1 MRTFNIF
8 SPDEGMRGALQTKI
22 DNLTKPK
29 GSLGMLEELALQVG
43 MIQQSLEP
51 ELRNPQHILFGA
63 DHGILE
69 EGVSCT
75 PKEVT
80 WQQMG
85 HFLKG
90 GAGISFL
97 CDQHGFKL
105 NVVDSGV
112 DFDFPKGCGIVD
124 AKIRKGTRNFLKE
137 PAMTMEELE
146 LAIERGAE
154 QVDKVFA
161 QGCNIVSFGE
171 MGAGNTSPSSMW
183 MSYLGGIPLR
193 ECVGA
198 GSGLA
203 GSALQHKLE
212 VLEAAAANY
221 EAWKA
226 RICGKVAASC
236 TGAGT
241 APGAEELQLA
251 PVSEELQLA
260 PGAEELQLAPG
271 AEELRVGTGAGNLSG
286 RNREYTLEIMRW
298 FGGYEMVMAVGGM
311 LRAAELK
318 MTVLVDGFIMTNCM
332 LAARELYPAV
342 TDYAIYGHCGDES
355 GHRRVLDVLGAKPI
369 LNLGLRLGEGSG
381 AICAYPIVVSA
392 VNMINRMDSFN
403 GAAVTK
409 YF

>member
-1 MRTFNIF
+1 MRKFNIQ
-8 SPDEGMRGALQTKI
+8 SPDAGIREALQSKI

-43 MIQQSLEP
+43 LIQQSLSP

-63 DHGILE
+63 DHGILA

-85 HFLKG
+85 HFVQG

-97 CDQHGFKL
+97 CAQHSFKL
-105 NVVDSGV
+105 NVVDSGA
-112 DFDFPKGCGIVD
+112 DFDFPAGCGIID
-124 AKIRKGTRNFLKE
+124 AKIRKGTRNFLYE
-137 PAMTMEELE
+137 PAMTQEEME

-154 QVDKVFA
+154 QVDAVYA

-198 GSGLA
+198 GSGVVGA
-203 GSALQHKLE
+203 GLQHKVD
-212 VLEAAAANY
+212 VLMAAAANY
-221 EAWKA
+221 ENAQGTEF
-226 RICGKVAASC
+226 GKSF
-236 TGAGT
+236 GKGESAGS
-241 APGAEELQLA
+241 GY
-251 PVSEELQLA
+251 
-260 PGAEELQLAPG
+260 
-271 AEELRVGTGAGNLSG
+271 LSG
-286 RNREYTLEIMRW
+286 GNREYVMEIMRW

-311 LRAAELK
+311 LRAAELG
-318 MTVLVDGFIMTNCM
+318 MTILVDGFIMTNCI

-342 TDYAIYGHCGDES
+342 TDYAIYGHCGDET

-369 LNLGLRLGEGSG
+369 LSLGLRLGEGSG

-392 VNMINRMDSFN
+392 VNMINQMDSFAQ
-403 GAAVTK
+403 AAVKK

>member
-1 MRTFNIF
+1 MKTFNITP
-8 SPDEGMRGALQTKI
+8 PDENIREALQNKI

-29 GSLGMLEELALQVG
+29 GSLGMLEELALKVG
-43 MIQQSLEP
+43 MIQQSLSP
-51 ELRNPQHILFGA
+51 ELKNPQHILFGA
-63 DHGILE
+63 DHGIWD

-85 HFLKG
+85 HFLAG

-97 CDQHGFKL
+97 CAQHGFKL

-112 DFDFPKGCGIVD
+112 DFDFPAGCGIVD
-124 AKIRKGTRNFLKE
+124 AKIRKGTRNFFHG

-154 QVDKVFA
+154 QVDKVYA
-161 QGCNIVSFGE
+161 QGCNVVSFGE
-171 MGAGNTSPSSMW
+171 MGAANTSPSSMW

-198 GSGLA
+198 GSGVV
-203 GSALQHKLE
+203 GEALQHKLD
-212 VLEAAAANY
+212 VLLAAAGNY
-221 EAWKA
+221 EATE
-226 RICGKVAASC
+226 G
-236 TGAGT
+236 TEFAGR
-241 APGAEELQLA
+241 GE
-251 PVSEELQLA
+251 
-260 PGAEELQLAPG
+260 
-271 AEELRVGTGAGNLSG
+271 AGSGYLSG
-286 RNREYTLEIMRW
+286 GNRKYVLEIMRW

-311 LRAAELK
+311 LRAAELG
-318 MTVLVDGFIMTNCM
+318 MIILVDGFIMTNCI

-342 TDYAIYGHCGDES
+342 VDYAIYGHCGDET
-355 GHRRVLDVLGAKPI
+355 GHRKVLNVLGAKPI
-369 LNLGLRLGEGSG
+369 LSLGLRLGEGSG

-392 VNMINRMDSFN
+392 VNMINQMDSFAA
-403 GAAVTK
+403 AAVKK

>member
-146 LAIERGAE
+146 LAIERGVE

-241 APGAEELQLA
+241 APGAEELL
-251 PVSEELQLA
+251 
-260 PGAEELQLAPG
+260 
-271 AEELRVGTGAGNLSG
+271 VGTGAGNLSG
-286 RNREYTLEIMRW
+286 GKRDYVLEIMRW

>member
-1 MRTFNIF
+1 MRKFNIHR
-8 SPDEGMRGALQTKI
+8 PDKGIREALQQKI

-29 GSLGMLEELALQVG
+29 GSLGMLEELALKVG
-43 MIQQSLEP
+43 MIQQSLSP

-85 HFLKG
+85 HFLAG

-97 CDQHGFKL
+97 CNQHGFGL

-112 DFDFPKGCGIVD
+112 DFDFPAGCGIVD
-124 AKIRKGTRNFLKE
+124 AKIRKGTRNFLYG
-137 PAMTMEELE
+137 PAMTAEEME
-146 LAIERGAE
+146 LAIQRGAE
-154 QVDKVFA
+154 QVDKVYA
-161 QGCNIVSFGE
+161 QRCNVVCFGE

-183 MSYLGGIPLR
+183 MSFLGGIPLK

-198 GSGLA
+198 GSGVV
-203 GSALQHKLE
+203 GEALQHKVE
-212 VLEAAAANY
+212 VLEAAAKNY
-221 EAWKA
+221 
-226 RICGKVAASC
+226 
-236 TGAGT
+236 
-241 APGAEELQLA
+241 
-251 PVSEELQLA
+251 
-260 PGAEELQLAPG
+260 
-271 AEELRVGTGAGNLSG
+271 
-286 RNREYTLEIMRW
+286 REKGECLNGCRKDFVLEIICW

-311 LRAAELK
+311 LRAAELQ
-318 MTVLVDGFIMTNCM
+318 MTILVDGFIMTNCI

-342 TDYAIYGHCGDES
+342 VDYAIYGHCGDET
-355 GHRRVLDVLGAKPI
+355 GHRRVLDLLDAKP
-369 LNLGLRLGEGSG
+369 LLSLGLRLGEGSG

-392 VNMINRMDSFN
+392 VNMINQMDSFAA
-403 GAAVTK
+403 AAVKK

>member
-1 MRTFNIF
+1 MRQFNIT
-8 SPDEGMRGALQTKI
+8 SPDENIRGALQSKI

-43 MIQQSLEP
+43 MIQQSLSP

-85 HFLKG
+85 HFLQG

-97 CDQHGFKL
+97 CAQHGFKL

-112 DFDFPKGCGIVD
+112 DFDFPAGCGIVD
-124 AKIRKGTRNFLKE
+124 AKIRKGTRNFLYG
-137 PAMTMEELE
+137 PAMTAQEVE
-146 LAIERGAE
+146 LAIDRGAE
-154 QVDKVFA
+154 QVDKVYA
-161 QGCNIVSFGE
+161 QGCNVICFGE

-193 ECVGA
+193 ECIGA
-198 GSGLA
+198 GSGVA
-203 GSALQHKLE
+203 GEALQHKVE
-212 VLEAAAANY
+212 VLEAAAKNY
-221 EAWKA
+221 EAAEGTEFAGRGDKGEA
-226 RICGKVAASC
+226 GK
-236 TGAGT
+236 GDKG
-241 APGAEELQLA
+241 E
-251 PVSEELQLA
+251 
-260 PGAEELQLAPG
+260 
-271 AEELRVGTGAGNLSG
+271 VGRGYLSG
-286 RNREYTLEIMRW
+286 GNRKYVLEIIRW

-318 MTVLVDGFIMTNCM
+318 MTILVDGFIMTNCI

-342 TDYAIYGHCGDES
+342 TDYAIYGHCGDEA
-355 GHRRVLDVLGAKPI
+355 GHRRVLDVLGAKP
-369 LNLGLRLGEGSG
+369 LLSLGLRLGEGSG

-392 VNMINRMDSFN
+392 VNMINQMDSF
-403 GAAVTK
+403 AAAEVKK

>member
-1 MRTFNIF
+1 MRTFNII
-8 SPDEGMRGALQTKI
+8 SPDEGMRGALQSKI

-146 LAIERGAE
+146 MAIERGVE

-203 GSALQHKLE
+203 GSALQHKLD

-241 APGAEELQLA
+241 A
-251 PVSEELQLA
+251 S
-260 PGAEELQLAPG
+260 G
-271 AEELRVGTGAGNLSG
+271 AEELRIGTGAGNLSG
-286 RNREYTLEIMRW
+286 GKRDYVLEIMRW

>member
-1 MRTFNIF
+1 MREFNIMA
-8 SPDEGMRGALQTKI
+8 PDKSIREALQSKI

-29 GSLGMLEELALQVG
+29 GSLGMLEELALKVG
-43 MIQQSLEP
+43 MIQQSLTP
-51 ELRNPQHILFGA
+51 ELKNPQHILFGA

-85 HFLKG
+85 HFLAG

-97 CDQHGFKL
+97 CAQHGFKL

-112 DFDFPKGCGIVD
+112 DFDFPEGCGIVD
-124 AKIRKGTRNFLKE
+124 AKIRKGTRNFLYG
-137 PAMTMEELE
+137 PAMTAQEME

-161 QGCNIVSFGE
+161 QGCNIISFGE

-183 MSYLGGIPLR
+183 MSFLGNIPLR
-193 ECVGA
+193 ECIGA
-198 GSGLA
+198 GSGVV
-203 GSALQHKLE
+203 GEALQHKVE
-212 VLEAAAANY
+212 VLEAAAKNY
-221 EAWKA
+221 ETAGGTVFAQRDDKGEWY
-226 RICGKVAASC
+226 GK
-236 TGAGT
+236 GY
-241 APGAEELQLA
+241 
-251 PVSEELQLA
+251 
-260 PGAEELQLAPG
+260 
-271 AEELRVGTGAGNLSG
+271 LSG
-286 RNREYTLEIMRW
+286 GNKEYVLEIMRW

-318 MTVLVDGFIMTNCM
+318 LTILVDGFIMTNCI

-342 TDYAIYGHCGDES
+342 TEYAIYGHCGDET
-355 GHRRVLDVLGAKPI
+355 GHRKVLDVLDAKPI
-369 LNLGLRLGEGSG
+369 LSLGLRLGEGSG

-392 VNMINRMDSFN
+392 VNMINQMDSFAE
-403 GAAVTK
+403 AAVKK

>member
-1 MRTFNIF
+1 MRQFNI
-8 SPDEGMRGALQTKI
+8 SRPDEGIREALQSKI

-43 MIQQSLEP
+43 MIQQSMSP

-85 HFLKG
+85 HFLQG

-97 CDQHGFKL
+97 CAQHGFKL

-112 DFDFPKGCGIVD
+112 DFDFPAGCGIVD
-124 AKIRKGTRNFLKE
+124 AKIRKGTRNFLHG
-137 PAMTMEELE
+137 PAMTAEEME
-146 LAIERGAE
+146 LAIDRGAE
-154 QVDKVFA
+154 QVDKVYA
-161 QGCNIVSFGE
+161 QGCNVVCFGE

-183 MSYLGGIPLR
+183 MSYLGGIPLK
-193 ECVGA
+193 ECIGA
-198 GSGLA
+198 GSGVV
-203 GSALQHKLE
+203 GEALQHKVE
-212 VLEAAAANY
+212 VLEAAARNY
-221 EAWKA
+221 EAA
-226 RICGKVAASC
+226 EGTEFRRGGICCAGHIAGDVKMEA
-236 TGAGT
+236 GAGY
-241 APGAEELQLA
+241 
-251 PVSEELQLA
+251 
-260 PGAEELQLAPG
+260 
-271 AEELRVGTGAGNLSG
+271 LSG
-286 RNREYTLEIMRW
+286 GNREYVLEIIRW

-318 MTVLVDGFIMTNCM
+318 MTILVDGFIMTNCM

-342 TDYAIYGHCGDES
+342 TDYAIYGHCGDET
-355 GHRRVLDVLGAKPI
+355 GHRKVLDVLGAKP
-369 LNLGLRLGEGSG
+369 LLSLGLRLGEGSG

-392 VNMINRMDSFN
+392 VNMINQMDSFAA
-403 GAAVTK
+403 AAVKK

>member
-1 MRTFNIF
+1 MREFKINI
-8 SPDEGMRGALQTKI
+8 PDKSIMGALQGKI

-29 GSLGMLEELALQVG
+29 GSLGMLEELALKVG
-43 MIQQSLEP
+43 MIQQSLSP
-51 ELRNPQHILFGA
+51 ELKNPQHILFGA

-85 HFLKG
+85 HFLAG

-97 CDQHGFKL
+97 CAQHGFKL

-112 DFDFPKGCGIVD
+112 DFDFPAGCGIVD
-124 AKIRKGTRNFLKE
+124 AKIRKGTRNFLHE
-137 PAMTMEELE
+137 AAMTMEELE
-146 LAIERGAE
+146 LAIERGAQ
-154 QVDKVFA
+154 QVDKVYA
-161 QGCNIVSFGE
+161 QGCNVISFGE

-198 GSGLA
+198 GSGVV
-203 GSALQHKLE
+203 GEALQHKLD
-212 VLEAAAANY
+212 VLLAAARNY
-221 EAWKA
+221 DSKGEY
-226 RICGKVAASC
+226 
-236 TGAGT
+236 
-241 APGAEELQLA
+241 
-251 PVSEELQLA
+251 
-260 PGAEELQLAPG
+260 
-271 AEELRVGTGAGNLSG
+271 LSG
-286 RNREYTLEIMRW
+286 GKKEYVLEIMRW

-311 LRAAELK
+311 LRAAELG
-318 MTVLVDGFIMTNCM
+318 MVILVDGFIMTNCI

-342 TDYAIYGHCGDES
+342 VEYAIFGHCGDET
-355 GHRRVLDVLGAKPI
+355 GHRKVLDVLGAKPI
-369 LNLGLRLGEGSG
+369 LSLGLRLGEGSG

-392 VNMINRMDSFN
+392 VKMINEMDSFAA
-403 GAAVTK
+403 AAVKK

>member
-1 MRTFNIF
+1 MRAFNII
-8 SPDEGMRGALQTKI
+8 SPDEGLRGALQSKI

-51 ELRNPQHILFGA
+51 ELKNPQHILFGA

-97 CDQHGFKL
+97 CAQHGFKL

-112 DFDFPKGCGIVD
+112 DFDFPEGCGIIG

-154 QVDKVFA
+154 QVENVYA

-183 MSYLGGIPLR
+183 MSYLGGIPLK

-221 EAWKA
+221 ESAVSA
-226 RICGKVAASC
+226 
-236 TGAGT
+236 TGD
-241 APGAEELQLA
+241 
-251 PVSEELQLA
+251 
-260 PGAEELQLAPG
+260 
-271 AEELRVGTGAGNLSG
+271 LSG
-286 RNREYTLEIMRW
+286 GKRDYVLEIMRW

-318 MTVLVDGFIMTNCM
+318 MTILVDGFIMTNCM

-355 GHRRVLDVLGAKPI
+355 GHKRVLDVLGAKPI

-392 VNMINRMDSFN
+392 VNMINQMDCFT
-403 GAAVTK
+403 GASVTK

>member
-1 MRTFNIF
+1 MRQFNITP
-8 SPDEGMRGALQTKI
+8 PDEKIREALQQKI

-43 MIQQSLEP
+43 MIQQSLCP
-51 ELRNPQHILFGA
+51 QLRNPQHILFGA

-85 HFLKG
+85 HFLQG

-97 CDQHGFKL
+97 CAQHGFGL

-112 DFDFPKGCGIVD
+112 DFDFPQGCGITD
-124 AKIRKGTRNFLKE
+124 AKIRKGTRNFLYG
-137 PAMTMEELE
+137 PAMTAQEME
-146 LAIERGAE
+146 LAIGRGAE
-154 QVDKVFA
+154 QVDKVYA
-161 QGCNIVSFGE
+161 QGCNVVCFGE

-183 MSYLGGIPLR
+183 MSFLGGIHLR
-193 ECVGA
+193 ECIGA
-198 GSGLA
+198 GSGVV
-203 GSALQHKLE
+203 GEALQHKVQ
-212 VLEAAAANY
+212 VLERAAQNY
-221 EAWKA
+221 ENAE
-226 RICGKVAASC
+226 GTVFAAQ
-236 TGAGT
+236 GRK
-241 APGAEELQLA
+241 GAEEA
-251 PVSEELQLA
+251 
-260 PGAEELQLAPG
+260 
-271 AEELRVGTGAGNLSG
+271 GAGYLSG
-286 RNREYTLEIMRW
+286 GNMEYVLEIMRW

-318 MTVLVDGFIMTNCM
+318 MTILVDGFIMTNCI

-342 TDYAIYGHCGDES
+342 VDYAIYGHCGDET
-355 GHRRVLDVLGAKPI
+355 GHRRVLDLLGARPLI
-369 LNLGLRLGEGSG
+369 SLGLRLGEGSG

-392 VNMINRMDSFN
+392 VNMINQMDSFAA
-403 GAAVTK
+403 AAVKK

>member
-1 MRTFNIF
+1 MRVFNIV
-8 SPDEGMRGALQTKI
+8 SPYEGMRGPLQAKI

-29 GSLGMLEELALQVG
+29 GSLGMLEELALKVG
-43 MIQQSLEP
+43 MIQQSLAP

-97 CDQHGFKL
+97 CAQHGFKL

-112 DFDFPKGCGIVD
+112 DFDFPKGCGIID
-124 AKIRKGTRNFLKE
+124 AKIRRGTRNFLRE

-146 LAIERGAE
+146 LAIERGAA
-154 QVDKVFA
+154 QVDNVYA

-183 MSYLGGIPLR
+183 MCFLGGIPLK

-203 GSALQHKLE
+203 GGALQHKLE

-221 EAWKA
+221 
-226 RICGKVAASC
+226 RAA
-236 TGAGT
+236 G
-241 APGAEELQLA
+241 
-251 PVSEELQLA
+251 
-260 PGAEELQLAPG
+260 
-271 AEELRVGTGAGNLSG
+271 GNLSG
-286 RNREYTLEIMRW
+286 SKKDYVLEIMRW

-311 LRAAELK
+311 LRAAELE
-318 MTVLVDGFIMTNCM
+318 MTILVDGFIMTNCI
-332 LAARELYPAV
+332 LAARELYPTV
-342 TDYAIYGHCGDES
+342 TDYAIYGHCGDEA

-369 LNLGLRLGEGSG
+369 LNIGLRLGEGSG

-392 VNMINRMDSFN
+392 VNMINQMDSFT
-403 GAAVTK
+403 GASVTK

>member
-1 MRTFNIF
+1 MRTFNII
-8 SPDEGMRGALQTKI
+8 SPDEGMRGALQSKI

-146 LAIERGAE
+146 LAIERGVE

-241 APGAEELQLA
+241 APGAEELL
-251 PVSEELQLA
+251 
-260 PGAEELQLAPG
+260 
-271 AEELRVGTGAGNLSG
+271 VGTGAGNLSG
-286 RNREYTLEIMRW
+286 GKRDYVLEIMRW

-369 LNLGLRLGEGSG
+369 LHLGLRLGEGSG

>member
-1 MRTFNIF
+1 MREFKINI
-8 SPDEGMRGALQTKI
+8 PDKSIMGALQGKI

-29 GSLGMLEELALQVG
+29 GSLGMLEELALKVG
-43 MIQQSLEP
+43 MIQQSLSP
-51 ELRNPQHILFGA
+51 ELKNPQHILFGA

-85 HFLKG
+85 HFLAG

-97 CDQHGFKL
+97 CAQHGFKL

-112 DFDFPKGCGIVD
+112 DFDFPAGCGIVD
-124 AKIRKGTRNFLKE
+124 AKIRKGTRNFLHE
-137 PAMTMEELE
+137 AAMTMEELE

-154 QVDKVFA
+154 QVDKVYA
-161 QGCNIVSFGE
+161 QGCNVISFGE

-198 GSGLA
+198 GSGVV
-203 GSALQHKLE
+203 GEALQHKLD
-212 VLEAAAANY
+212 VLLAAARNY
-221 EAWKA
+221 DSKGEY
-226 RICGKVAASC
+226 
-236 TGAGT
+236 
-241 APGAEELQLA
+241 
-251 PVSEELQLA
+251 
-260 PGAEELQLAPG
+260 
-271 AEELRVGTGAGNLSG
+271 LSG
-286 RNREYTLEIMRW
+286 GKREYVLEIMRW

-311 LRAAELK
+311 LRAAELG
-318 MTVLVDGFIMTNCM
+318 MVILVDGFIMTNCI

-342 TDYAIYGHCGDES
+342 VEYAIFGHCGDET
-355 GHRRVLDVLGAKPI
+355 GHRKVLDVLGAKPI
-369 LNLGLRLGEGSG
+369 LSLGLRLGEGSG

-392 VNMINRMDSFN
+392 VKMINEMDSFAA
-403 GAAVTK
+403 AAVKK

>member
-1 MRTFNIF
+1 M
-8 SPDEGMRGALQTKI
+8 
-22 DNLTKPK
+22 
-29 GSLGMLEELALQVG
+29 
-43 MIQQSLEP
+43 
-51 ELRNPQHILFGA
+51 
-63 DHGILE
+63 
-69 EGVSCT
+69 
-75 PKEVT
+75 
-80 WQQMG
+80 
-85 HFLKG
+85 
-90 GAGISFL
+90 
-97 CDQHGFKL
+97 
-105 NVVDSGV
+105 
-112 DFDFPKGCGIVD
+112 
-124 AKIRKGTRNFLKE
+124 
-137 PAMTMEELE
+137 
-146 LAIERGAE
+146 
-154 QVDKVFA
+154 
-161 QGCNIVSFGE
+161 
-171 MGAGNTSPSSMW
+171 
-183 MSYLGGIPLR
+183 
-193 ECVGA
+193 
-198 GSGLA
+198 
-203 GSALQHKLE
+203 
-212 VLEAAAANY
+212 LEAAAANY

-241 APGAEELQLA
+241 
-251 PVSEELQLA
+251 A

-318 MTVLVDGFIMTNCM
+318 MTILVDGFIMTNCM

>member
-1 MRTFNIF
+1 MREFKINI
-8 SPDEGMRGALQTKI
+8 PDKSIMGALQGKI

-29 GSLGMLEELALQVG
+29 GSLGMLEELALKVG
-43 MIQQSLEP
+43 MIQQSLSP
-51 ELRNPQHILFGA
+51 ELKNPQHILFGA

-85 HFLKG
+85 HFLAG

-97 CDQHGFKL
+97 CAQHGFKL

-112 DFDFPKGCGIVD
+112 DFDFPAGCGIVD
-124 AKIRKGTRNFLKE
+124 AKIRKGTRNFLHE
-137 PAMTMEELE
+137 AAMTMEELE

-154 QVDKVFA
+154 QVDKVYV
-161 QGCNIVSFGE
+161 QGCNVISFGE

-198 GSGLA
+198 GSGVV
-203 GSALQHKLE
+203 GEALQHKLDI
-212 VLEAAAANY
+212 LLAAARNY
-221 EAWKA
+221 DSKGEY
-226 RICGKVAASC
+226 
-236 TGAGT
+236 
-241 APGAEELQLA
+241 
-251 PVSEELQLA
+251 
-260 PGAEELQLAPG
+260 
-271 AEELRVGTGAGNLSG
+271 LSG
-286 RNREYTLEIMRW
+286 GKKEYVLEIMRW

-311 LRAAELK
+311 LRAAELG
-318 MTVLVDGFIMTNCM
+318 MVILVDGFIMTNCI

-342 TDYAIYGHCGDES
+342 MEYAIFGHCGDET
-355 GHRRVLDVLGAKPI
+355 GHRKVLDVLGAKPI
-369 LNLGLRLGEGSG
+369 LSLGLRLGEGSG

-392 VNMINRMDSFN
+392 VKMINEMDSFAA
-403 GAAVTK
+403 AAVKK

>member
-8 SPDEGMRGALQTKI
+8 SPDEGMRGALRSKI

-97 CDQHGFKL
+97 CAQHGFKL

-112 DFDFPKGCGIVD
+112 DFDFPKGCGIID

-154 QVDKVFA
+154 QVENVYA

-183 MSYLGGIPLR
+183 MSYLGGIPLK

-221 EAWKA
+221 ESAVSA
-226 RICGKVAASC
+226 
-236 TGAGT
+236 TGD
-241 APGAEELQLA
+241 
-251 PVSEELQLA
+251 
-260 PGAEELQLAPG
+260 
-271 AEELRVGTGAGNLSG
+271 LSG
-286 RNREYTLEIMRW
+286 RKRDYILEIMRW

-318 MTVLVDGFIMTNCM
+318 MTILVDGFIMTNCM

-355 GHRRVLDVLGAKPI
+355 GHKRVLDVLGAKPI

-392 VNMINRMDSFN
+392 VNMINQMDSFT

>member
-1 MRTFNIF
+1 MRKFNINI
-8 SPDEGMRGALQTKI
+8 PDEGIREALQQKI

-29 GSLGMLEELALQVG
+29 GSLGMLEELALKVG
-43 MIQQSLEP
+43 TIQHSLCP
-51 ELRNPQHILFGA
+51 ELKNPQHILFGA
-63 DHGILE
+63 DHGIWD

-85 HFLKG
+85 HFLAG

-97 CDQHGFKL
+97 CAQHGFKL

-112 DFDFPKGCGIVD
+112 DFDFPAGCGIVD
-124 AKIRKGTRNFLKE
+124 TKIRKGTRNFLYG

-154 QVDKVFA
+154 QVDRVYA
-161 QGCNIVSFGE
+161 QGCNVVCFGE

-183 MSYLGGIPLR
+183 MSFLGGIPLK

-198 GSGLA
+198 GSGVV
-203 GSALQHKLE
+203 GEALQHKVD
-212 VLEAAAANY
+212 VLEASAKNY
-221 EAWKA
+221 REKGEFAG
-226 RICGKVAASC
+226 GKGKDFV
-236 TGAGT
+236 
-241 APGAEELQLA
+241 
-251 PVSEELQLA
+251 
-260 PGAEELQLAPG
+260 
-271 AEELRVGTGAGNLSG
+271 
-286 RNREYTLEIMRW
+286 LEIMRW

-311 LRAAELK
+311 LRAAELG
-318 MTVLVDGFIMTNCM
+318 MIILVDGFIMTNCI

-342 TDYAIYGHCGDES
+342 VDYAIYGHCGDET
-355 GHRRVLDVLGAKPI
+355 GHRKVLDVLGAKPI
-369 LNLGLRLGEGSG
+369 LSLGLRLGEGSG

-392 VNMINRMDSFN
+392 VNMINQMDSFAA
-403 GAAVTK
+403 AAVKK

>member
-1 MRTFNIF
+1 M
-8 SPDEGMRGALQTKI
+8 
-22 DNLTKPK
+22 
-29 GSLGMLEELALQVG
+29 
-43 MIQQSLEP
+43 
-51 ELRNPQHILFGA
+51 
-63 DHGILE
+63 
-69 EGVSCT
+69 
-75 PKEVT
+75 
-80 WQQMG
+80 
-85 HFLKG
+85 
-90 GAGISFL
+90 
-97 CDQHGFKL
+97 
-105 NVVDSGV
+105 
-112 DFDFPKGCGIVD
+112 
-124 AKIRKGTRNFLKE
+124 
-137 PAMTMEELE
+137 
-146 LAIERGAE
+146 
-154 QVDKVFA
+154 
-161 QGCNIVSFGE
+161 
-171 MGAGNTSPSSMW
+171 
-183 MSYLGGIPLR
+183 
-193 ECVGA
+193 
-198 GSGLA
+198 
-203 GSALQHKLE
+203 
-212 VLEAAAANY
+212 LEAAAANY

-251 PVSEELQLA
+251 P
-260 PGAEELQLAPG
+260 GAEELQLASVSEELQLDSG

>member
-1 MRTFNIF
+1 MKTFNITP
-8 SPDEGMRGALQTKI
+8 PDENLRGELQSKI

-29 GSLGMLEELALQVG
+29 GALGMLEELALKVG
-43 MIQQSLEP
+43 MIQHSLSP
-51 ELRNPQHILFGA
+51 ELKNPQHILFGA

-85 HFLKG
+85 HFLQG

-97 CDQHGFKL
+97 CAQHGFKL

-112 DFDFPKGCGIVD
+112 DFDFPAGCGIVD
-124 AKIRKGTRNFLKE
+124 AKIRKGTRNFLYG
-137 PAMTMEELE
+137 PAMTVEEME

-154 QVDKVFA
+154 QVDKVYA

-183 MSYLGGIPLR
+183 MSYLGGIPLK
-193 ECVGA
+193 ECIGA
-198 GSGLA
+198 GSGVV
-203 GSALQHKLE
+203 GEALKHKVE
-212 VLEAAAANY
+212 VLEAAARNY
-221 EAWKA
+221 EASGGTEFRKGGISSIA
-226 RICGKVAASC
+226 VDTTETDNPEKSGEA
-236 TGAGT
+236 GAGY
-241 APGAEELQLA
+241 
-251 PVSEELQLA
+251 
-260 PGAEELQLAPG
+260 
-271 AEELRVGTGAGNLSG
+271 LSG
-286 RNREYTLEIMRW
+286 GNKDYALEIIRW

-318 MTVLVDGFIMTNCM
+318 MIILVDGFIMTNCI

-342 TDYAIYGHCGDES
+342 TDYAIYGHCGDET
-355 GHRRVLDVLGAKPI
+355 GHRRVLDVLGANPI
-369 LNLGLRLGEGSG
+369 LSLGLRLGEGSG

-392 VNMINRMDSFN
+392 VKMINEMDSFAA
-403 GAAVTK
+403 AAVKK

>member
-1 MRTFNIF
+1 MREFNIA
-8 SPDEGMRGALQTKI
+8 SPCVGIVGELQNKI

-29 GSLGMLEELALQVG
+29 GSLGMLEELALKVG
-43 MIQQSLEP
+43 MIQQSLSP
-51 ELRNPQHILFGA
+51 ELKNPQHILFGA
-63 DHGILE
+63 DHGIWD

-85 HFLKG
+85 HFLAG

-97 CDQHGFKL
+97 CAQHGFKL

-112 DFDFPKGCGIVD
+112 DFDFPVGCGIVD
-124 AKIRKGTRNFLKE
+124 AKIRKGTRNFLYG

-154 QVDKVFA
+154 QVDKVYA
-161 QGCNIVSFGE
+161 QGCNIISFGE
-171 MGAGNTSPSSMW
+171 MGAANTSPSSMW

-198 GSGLA
+198 GSGVV
-203 GSALQHKLE
+203 GDALQHKLD
-212 VLEAAAANY
+212 VLMESARNY
-221 EAWKA
+221 ETAE
-226 RICGKVAASC
+226 G
-236 TGAGT
+236 TTEFAGS
-241 APGAEELQLA
+241 GE
-251 PVSEELQLA
+251 
-260 PGAEELQLAPG
+260 
-271 AEELRVGTGAGNLSG
+271 AGSGYLSG
-286 RNREYTLEIMRW
+286 GNRKYVLEIMRW

-311 LRAAELK
+311 LRAAELG
-318 MTVLVDGFIMTNCM
+318 MIILVDGFIMTNCI

-342 TDYAIYGHCGDES
+342 VDYAIYGHCGDET
-355 GHRRVLDVLGAKPI
+355 GHRKVLDVLGAKPI
-369 LNLGLRLGEGSG
+369 LSLGLRLGEGSG

-392 VNMINRMDSFN
+392 VNMINQMDSFAA
-403 GAAVTK
+403 AAVKK

>member
-1 MRTFNIF
+1 MREFKINI
-8 SPDEGMRGALQTKI
+8 PDKSIMGALQGKI

-29 GSLGMLEELALQVG
+29 GSLGMLEELALKVG
-43 MIQQSLEP
+43 MIQQSLSP
-51 ELRNPQHILFGA
+51 ELKNPQHILFGA

-75 PKEVT
+75 PKEGT

-85 HFLKG
+85 HFLAG

-97 CDQHGFKL
+97 CAQHGFKL

-112 DFDFPKGCGIVD
+112 DFDFPAGCGIVD
-124 AKIRKGTRNFLKE
+124 AKIRKGTRNFLHE
-137 PAMTMEELE
+137 AAMTMEELE

-154 QVDKVFA
+154 QVDKVYA
-161 QGCNIVSFGE
+161 QGCNVISFGE

-198 GSGLA
+198 GSGVV
-203 GSALQHKLE
+203 GEALQHKLD
-212 VLEAAAANY
+212 VLLEAARNY
-221 EAWKA
+221 DSKGEY
-226 RICGKVAASC
+226 
-236 TGAGT
+236 
-241 APGAEELQLA
+241 
-251 PVSEELQLA
+251 
-260 PGAEELQLAPG
+260 
-271 AEELRVGTGAGNLSG
+271 LSG
-286 RNREYTLEIMRW
+286 GKKEYVLEIMRW

-311 LRAAELK
+311 LRAAELG
-318 MTVLVDGFIMTNCM
+318 MVILVDGFIMTNCL

-342 TDYAIYGHCGDES
+342 VEYAIFGHCGDET
-355 GHRRVLDVLGAKPI
+355 GHRKVLDVLGAKPI
-369 LNLGLRLGEGSG
+369 LSLGLRLGEGSG

-392 VNMINRMDSFN
+392 VKMINEMDSFAA
-403 GAAVTK
+403 AAVKK

>member
-1 MRTFNIF
+1 MREFNI
-8 SPDEGMRGALQTKI
+8 SVPCTGIRGALQSKI

-29 GSLGMLEELALQVG
+29 GSLGMLEELALKVG

-63 DHGILE
+63 DHGIWE

-85 HFLKG
+85 HFLQG

-97 CDQHGFKL
+97 CAQHGFGL

-112 DFDFPKGCGIVD
+112 DFDFPDGCGITD
-124 AKIRKGTRNFLKE
+124 AKIRKGTRNFRYG
-137 PAMTMEELE
+137 PAMTSDELE
-146 LAIERGAE
+146 LAIERGAAE
-154 QVDKVFA
+154 VDKVHA
-161 QGCNIVSFGE
+161 KGCNIVSFGE
-171 MGAGNTSPSSMW
+171 MGAANTSPSSMW

-198 GSGLA
+198 GSGVV
-203 GSALQHKLE
+203 GKALQHKLD
-212 VLEAAAANY
+212 VLLDSAKNY
-221 EAWKA
+221 EAASGTEFSA
-226 RICGKVAASC
+226 RDDRKCVAGS
-236 TGAGT
+236 GY
-241 APGAEELQLA
+241 
-251 PVSEELQLA
+251 
-260 PGAEELQLAPG
+260 
-271 AEELRVGTGAGNLSG
+271 LSG
-286 RNREYTLEIMRW
+286 GRKGYVLEIMRW

-311 LRAAELK
+311 LRAAELG
-318 MTVLVDGFIMTNCM
+318 MTILVDGFIMTNCI
-332 LAARELYPAV
+332 LAAGELCPAV
-342 TDYAIYGHCGDES
+342 ADYAIFGHCGDET
-355 GHRRVLDVLGAKPI
+355 GHRKVLDVLGAKPI

-392 VNMINRMDSFN
+392 IKMINEMDSFQQ
-403 GAAVTK
+403 AAVKK

>member
-1 MRTFNIF
+1 MRSFNIY
-8 SPDEGMRGALQTKI
+8 SPDESLRGKLQVKI

-43 MIQQSLEP
+43 MILQSLEP

-85 HFLKG
+85 HFLRG

-97 CDQHGFKL
+97 CAQHGFKL

-112 DFDFPKGCGIVD
+112 DFDFPQGCGIID
-124 AKIRKGTRNFLKE
+124 AKIRKGTRNFLHG
-137 PAMTMEELE
+137 PAMTMHELE

-154 QVDKVFA
+154 QVDRVYA

-183 MSYLGGIPLR
+183 MSFLGGIPLK

-198 GSGLA
+198 GSGLS
-203 GSALQHKLE
+203 GGALMHKLD

-221 EAWKA
+221 REKK
-226 RICGKVAASC
+226 GD
-236 TGAGT
+236 
-241 APGAEELQLA
+241 
-251 PVSEELQLA
+251 
-260 PGAEELQLAPG
+260 
-271 AEELRVGTGAGNLSG
+271 GNPSG
-286 RNREYTLEIMRW
+286 RKRDYVLEIMRW

-311 LRAAELK
+311 LKAAELK
-318 MTVLVDGFIMTNCM
+318 MIILVDGFIMTNCI

-342 TDYAIYGHCGDES
+342 TDYAIYGHCGDEI
-355 GHRRVLDVLGAKPI
+355 GHRRVLDVLGAKPV
-369 LNLGLRLGEGSG
+369 LNLGLRLGEGTG

-392 VNMINRMDSFN
+392 VNMINQMDSFN
-403 GAAVTK
+403 GASVTK

>member
-1 MRTFNIF
+1 MREFNIA
-8 SPDEGMRGALQTKI
+8 SPCGGIKGELQSKI

-29 GSLGMLEELALQVG
+29 GSLGMLEELALKVG
-43 MIQQSLEP
+43 MIQQSLSP

-63 DHGILE
+63 DHGIWD

-85 HFLKG
+85 HFLAG

-97 CDQHGFKL
+97 CAQHGFKL

-112 DFDFPKGCGIVD
+112 DFDFPAGCGIVD
-124 AKIRKGTRNFLKE
+124 AKIRKGTRNFLHG

-154 QVDKVFA
+154 QVDKVYA
-161 QGCNIVSFGE
+161 QGCNVVSFGE
-171 MGAGNTSPSSMW
+171 MGAANTSPSSMW

-198 GSGLA
+198 GSGVV
-203 GSALQHKLE
+203 GEALQHKLD
-212 VLEAAAANY
+212 VLLAAAGNY
-221 EAWKA
+221 EATE
-226 RICGKVAASC
+226 G
-236 TGAGT
+236 TEFAGR
-241 APGAEELQLA
+241 GE
-251 PVSEELQLA
+251 
-260 PGAEELQLAPG
+260 
-271 AEELRVGTGAGNLSG
+271 AGSGYLSG
-286 RNREYTLEIMRW
+286 GNRKYVLEIMRW

-311 LRAAELK
+311 LRAAELG
-318 MTVLVDGFIMTNCM
+318 MIILVDGFIMTNCI

-342 TDYAIYGHCGDES
+342 VDYAIYGHCGDET
-355 GHRRVLDVLGAKPI
+355 GHRKVLNVLGAKPI
-369 LNLGLRLGEGSG
+369 LSLGLRLGEGSG

-392 VNMINRMDSFN
+392 VNMINQMDSFAA
-403 GAAVTK
+403 AAVKK